1 MSKSLGNCIY
11 LSDTEEDVKAKIMSM
26 YTDPTHIRRED
37 PGHTENNPVFIY
49 LAAFCR
55 DEHFAEFLKDYANLD
70 ELKAHYERGGLG
82 DVKVKRF
89 LNDVLQSELRPI
101 RARRAEWEKRP
112 EDVVELLR
120 AGSARAGQTAAQTL
134 NDVRRAMRIDYFENG
149 NLLR

>member
-1 MSKSLGNCIY
+1 M
-11 LSDTEEDVKAKIMSM
+11 T
-26 YTDPTHIRRED
+26 
-37 PGHTENNPVFIY
+37 
-49 LAAFCR
+49 
-55 DEHFAEFLKDYANLD
+55 
-70 ELKAHYERGGLG
+70 RGGLG

-120 AGSARAGQTAAQTL
+120 AGSARAEQTAAQTL

>member
-1 MSKSLGNCIY
+1 M
-11 LSDTEEDVKAKIMSM
+11 
-26 YTDPTHIRRED
+26 
-37 PGHTENNPVFIY
+37 
-49 LAAFCR
+49 
-55 DEHFAEFLKDYANLD
+55 
-70 ELKAHYERGGLG
+70 
-82 DVKVKRF
+82 KVKRF

-120 AGSARAGQTAAQTL
+120 AGSARAEQTAAQTL